1 MNRIVIAGVLAFAGG
16 CNLPLIMLEIEA
28 PEVCVTNV
36 VDIDATDMAAGV
48 SGTNELP
55 SEMAAKLA
63 AELGTEITIDDN
75 VVDLPAE
82 AKDLLDLDVQIK
94 LVRITALAPHADALD
109 LANQLLI
116 RVVPPADS
124 GLAPKEILS
133 FTRDPLAPSGTPV
146 EATGQELNLAEYLYS
161 GQLRFDYAIDA
172 AVVVAEPWQAEVT
185 TCIKTRGYVDAS
197 IDDALSL

>member
-1 MNRIVIAGVLAFAGG
+1 MLVLAGG

-48 SGTNELP
+48 SGTDELP

-63 AELGTEITIDDN
+63 AALGTEITIEDN
-75 VVDLPAE
+75 LVELPEE
-82 AKDLLDLDVQIK
+82 ARDLLDLDVQIK
-94 LVRITALAPHADALD
+94 LVRITALSPHADALD
-109 LANQLLI
+109 LANELLI
-116 RVVPPADS
+116 RVRPPAGS
-124 GLAPKEILS
+124 GLEPKDLLA
-133 FTRDPLAPSGTPV
+133 FTRAPGAPSGTPI

-161 GQLRFDYAIDA
+161 GQLTFDYAIDA
-172 AVVVAEPWQAEVT
+172 TVVVAEPWQAEVT